1 MVNTSPSNA
10 GGTDWIPSWGAK
22 ITHAMLPEKS
32 ECKTEAICNKF
43 NKNFKNGSHQ
53 KKKFLEINFK
63 QTRSRVR
70 HNDWFHCF
78 YL

>member
-1 MVNTSPSNA
+1 VVNTSPSNA

-53 KKKFLEINFK
+53 KKN
-63 QTRSRVR
+63 S
-70 HNDWFHCF
+70 
-78 YL
+78 